1 MDNGEGERF
10 VNGNGVED
18 DLVELT
24 ENHDRTHDHHN
35 HDHKASN
42 GSSSP
47 TNSIVEG
54 HGPIPRMFICS
65 TLTGTTCLLNL
76 KCISSSLA
84 FLPILPH
91 HFPTNWFVE

>member
-1 MDNGEGERF
+1 MDNGEDEKF
-10 VNGNGVED
+10 VNGNSVED

-24 ENHDRTHDHHN
+24 ENHDRTLDHHN

-54 HGPIPRMFICS
+54 HGLIPRMFISS
-65 TLTGTTCLLNL
+65 TLAIITCLLNL
-76 KCISSSLA
+76 KHINFTLTG
-84 FLPILPH
+84 LWNDL
-91 HFPTNWFVE
+91 